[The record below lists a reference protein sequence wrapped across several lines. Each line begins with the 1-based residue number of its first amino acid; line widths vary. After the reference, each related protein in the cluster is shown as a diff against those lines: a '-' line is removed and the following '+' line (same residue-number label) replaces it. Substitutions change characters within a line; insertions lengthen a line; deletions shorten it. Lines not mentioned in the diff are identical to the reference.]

1 MRQLISIPVVHT
13 PADLGS
19 QREAVREAYIARY
32 GHQGWCQHLEV
43 LAQLWHRIRQRVLAL
58 SVDFT
63 TVRLYQDGLPVC
75 GHELAIVETLA
86 AAGSSNHQLLLDLV
100 NRGAILMGTEDPA
113 LLLQERDR
121 LQQQR
126 AAEPTPEAGEDP
138 LYDTLMA
145 QRDASIAN
153 RIASTLREGALGLLF
168 IGALHRVVQRLPEDI
183 AVHGL
188 LDDLEQSTQ
197 VEHRP

>member
-1 MRQLISIPVVHT
+1 MRQLISIPIVHT

-19 QREAVREAYIARY
+19 QREAAREAYIARY
-32 GHQGWCQHLEV
+32 GSQRWCQHLEV

-58 SVDFT
+58 PVDFT

-86 AAGSSNHQLLLDLV
+86 AAGSSNHQLLLELV

-121 LQQQR
+121 LRQQCT
-126 AAEPTPEAGEDP
+126 AEPTSGVGEDP
-138 LYDTLMA
+138 LYDTLIA

-153 RIASTLREGALGLLF
+153 RIASTLREGELGLLF

-183 AVHGL
+183 AVYGM
-188 LDDLEQSTQ
+188 LDDREQSQQ
-197 VEHRP
+197 VEQRP

>member
-1 MRQLISIPVVHT
+1 MRQLISIPIVHT

-19 QREAVREAYIARY
+19 QREAAREAYIARY
-32 GHQGWCQHLEV
+32 GLQRWCQHLEV

-58 SVDFT
+58 PVDFT

-86 AAGSSNHQLLLDLV
+86 AAGSSNHQLLLELV

-121 LQQQR
+121 LRQPHT
-126 AAEPTPEAGEDP
+126 AAPTPGAGEDL
-138 LYDTLMA
+138 LYDTLID
-145 QRDASIAN
+145 QRDAAIAS
-153 RIASTLREGALGLLF
+153 RIASTLAEGELGLLF
-168 IGALHRVVQRLPEDI
+168 IGALHLVAQHLPRDI
-183 AVHGL
+183 AVYSL
-188 LDDLEQSTQ
+188 LDDQAQSQQ
-197 VEHRP
+197 VEHKP